1 MTSAILEPV
10 VALAVWTMIVWIW
23 MYATRIPAM
32 NRAGIDGVNMVGS
45 TGGGLRSDLTAKGEV
60 KASWVADNYNHLHE
74 APTVFYAISI
84 VLAIIGQG
92 DGLNATIAW
101 AYVGLRVAHSLVQ
114 ILVNRVVV
122 RFLLC
127 VVYFGADDAGD
138 TCRDGSLA
146 ALSQADRLKWPT
158 SSIWVDQRNCPTG
171 QIRCNP
177 YPADTKV
184 LASRAKLA
192 GLQLT

>member
-1 MTSAILEPV
+1 MTSAILGPV
-10 VALAVWTMIVWIW
+10 VALAIWTMIVWIW

-92 DGLNATIAW
+92 DDLNATIAW

-122 RFLLC
+122 RFLL
-127 VVYFGADDAGD
+127 FILS
-138 TCRDGSLA
+138 TLA
-146 ALSQADRLKWPT
+146 LMMLVTHAAMS
-158 SSIWVDQRNCPTG
+158 
-171 QIRCNP
+171 
-177 YPADTKV
+177 V
-184 LASRAKLA
+184 LLH
-192 GLQLT
+192 